1 MKTIIDRILCSFHS
15 IAHPA
20 NGWLRSENNPQRKRK
35 SKKGVDLAPS
45 PDCFDV
51 RAGGKKQ
58 QSIRKNPA
66 P

>member
-1 MKTIIDRILCSFHS
+1 MKTILERLLFSFHY

-20 NGWLRSENNPQRKRK
+20 NGWLRPDQSEQRKRK
-35 SKKGVDLAPS
+35 SKKNFSAAPS
-45 PDCFDV
+45 PDSFDV